1 MSFDRFAV
9 VRVPF
14 PFTDRAASK
23 NRPALVLSDSVAFN
37 TPAGHSVMA
46 MITSEAN
53 SPWPLD
59 CPLTD
64 LSAAGLPAPS
74 KVRFKLF
81 TLDHR
86 LVRGELGR
94 LASGDAANVR
104 AALAKLLA
112 GKQEATGTSQPRQ
125 QGSARGPAGMAED
138 FDAPLGDFKGHQ

>member
-1 MSFDRFAV
+1 MKSPTMSFDRFAV

-14 PFTDRAASK
+14 PFTDRDTSK
-23 NRPALVLSDSVAFN
+23 NRPALVLSDAMAFN

-46 MITSEAN
+46 MITSEGN

-64 LSAAGLPAPS
+64 LAAAGLPSPS

-94 LASGDAANVR
+94 LAAEDAANVQ
-104 AALAKLLA
+104 AALIKLLN
-112 GKQEATGTSQPRQ
+112 
-125 QGSARGPAGMAED
+125 GMS
-138 FDAPLGDFKGHQ
+138 